1 MGGVFNSPK
10 VEQVIP
16 DTSQEDAAKKSDE
29 ERMKALERKRRGIE
43 GNIKTSYT
51 GMLDTKDM
59 NFTRKKLL
67 GE

>member
-1 MGGVFNSPK
+1 MGGVFSSPK
-10 VEQVIP
+10 VETVVP
-16 DTSQEDAAKKSDE
+16 DTSQADVAKKADE
-29 ERMKALERKRRGIE
+29 ERVKSLERKRRGIE